1 MSTSTRAGQRPGLV
15 DLGVGF
21 VVAAAA
27 VNLVIAI
34 VLVQQV
40 AVAGARVNP
49 GLLAVVVGITVLY
62 AAGLVVLGMLLRS
75 GRVWARAALLSLT
88 SLSLLTLFAL
98 NALNLVVTILLV
110 VADVLLYRPSVSAW
124 VRASRGLSVR

>member
-1 MSTSTRAGQRPGLV
+1 MSTSSRAPGRPALV
-15 DLGVGF
+15 DVGVGF

-27 VNLVIAI
+27 MNLVIAI

-40 AVAGARVNP
+40 VVTASRVNP
-49 GLLAVVVGITVLY
+49 VVLVAVLAITVLY

-98 NALNLVVTILLV
+98 NALNLVVIVLLV
-110 VADVLLYRPSVSAW
+110 VADVLLYRPPVSAW
-124 VRASRGLSVR
+124 VRVSRGLAVR